1 MCTIEDSWIATDR
14 SRRRA
19 RANAMTRHPM
29 LVVRRLVR
37 RQRGV
42 SLDVAV
48 PVSSNE
54 ILERLAALPV
64 SVWTY
69 GFDNDSVR
77 HLGPMAQ
84 DFASAFGL
92 GDDNTKIDLI
102 DANGVTMAALQALHR
117 RVVRLE
123 HERETERATP
133 LAGASGLDL
142 LKQ

>member
-1 MCTIEDSWIATDR
+1 
-14 SRRRA
+14 
-19 RANAMTRHPM
+19 MTRHPM

-133 LAGASGLDL
+133 LAGAPGLG
-142 LKQ
+142 